1 MKFTLPVAFLGVFA
15 LYSTVLPAPV
25 CELIMALQQMVLHVF
40 VQLKELRKIIQVIF
54 LVTLKTFDF
63 IYELGLGKLG
73 TVNCKEHLLPSL
85 AIRKR

>member
-40 VQLKELRKIIQVIF
+40 VQLKELRKILQVIF
-54 LVTLKTFDF
+54 FGNVENF
-63 IYELGLGKLG
+63 
-73 TVNCKEHLLPSL
+73 
-85 AIRKR
+85 